1 MHTDD
6 VIFLFS
12 HWLILVEV
20 AGPLI
25 VLHCTD
31 EALLGQKKSPLQLP
45 FWHHPLEVSCTK
57 NFSLFQDLDS
67 PDRNLVKEGQVFLK
81 NVKKLYQCILFND
94 LLVFAHGDSR
104 QSIVELQLSLEA
116 VWVEDLEDLDPQ
128 TSELYEVISFSVI
141 KWYWVVLYTSLCSW
155 DPRYI

>member
-1 MHTDD
+1 MYMCMCNKYAF
-6 VIFLFS
+6 VP
-12 HWLILVEV
+12 V
-20 AGPLI
+20 
-25 VLHCTD
+25 CTYMYN
-31 EALLGQKKSPLQLP
+31 A
-45 FWHHPLEVSCTK
+45 
-57 NFSLFQDLDS
+57 SLSVYFRMYQDLDS

-128 TSELYEVISFSVI
+128 SSE
-141 KWYWVVLYTSLCSW
+141 
-155 DPRYI
+155 